1 MMSNALKRFLDI
13 AGALVGIVLLSPVW
27 LIIILWIWLDSGR
40 PVFFLQQRLGKRG
53 RPFSMYKFRSMVL
66 NAEGMNEGLFSYE
79 GDKRITTPGRYI
91 RAMSLDELPQLI
103 NILTG
108 EMSIVGPRPPVTYEL
123 GNYADFDARLKS
135 RFVVKPG
142 LTGLA
147 QISGRNALTWD
158 QKIEYDLEYISRFR
172 KYGIRE
178 DIRIIF
184 LTFGTVLLM
193 RNTIEQRPEGEE
205 KPN

>member
-1 MMSNALKRFLDI
+1 MKNALKRFIDI
-13 AGALVGIVLLSPVW
+13 SGALVGIVLLSPVW

-40 PVFFLQQRLGKRG
+40 PVFFLQQRLGKHG
-53 RPFSMYKFRSMVL
+53 RPFSMYKFRSMVV
-66 NAEGMNEGLFSYE
+66 NAESMGEGLFSYE
-79 GDKRITTPGRYI
+79 DDKRITTPGRYI

-103 NILTG
+103 NILMG

-123 GNYADFDARLKS
+123 GNYADFDARLKG

-158 QKIEYDLEYISRFR
+158 QKIEYDLRYIARFQ
-172 KYGIRE
+172 KYGILE

-184 LTFGTVLLM
+184 STIGIVVLM

-205 KPN
+205 KQN

>member
-1 MMSNALKRFLDI
+1 MKNALKRFIDI
-13 AGALVGIVLLSPVW
+13 SGALVGIVLLSPVW

-40 PVFFLQQRLGKRG
+40 PVFFLQQRLGKHG
-53 RPFSMYKFRSMVL
+53 RPFSMYKFRSMVV
-66 NAEGMNEGLFSYE
+66 NAESMGEGLFSYE
-79 GDKRITTPGRYI
+79 DDKRITTPGRYI

-103 NILTG
+103 NILMG

-123 GNYADFDARLKS
+123 GDYADFDARLKG

-158 QKIEYDLEYISRFR
+158 QKIEYDLRYIARFQ
-172 KYGIRE
+172 KYGILE

-184 LTFGTVLLM
+184 ATIGIVVLM

-205 KPN
+205 KQN

>member
-1 MMSNALKRFLDI
+1 MKNALKRFIDI
-13 AGALVGIVLLSPVW
+13 SGALVGIVLLSPVW

-40 PVFFLQQRLGKRG
+40 PVFFLQQRLGKHG
-53 RPFSMYKFRSMVL
+53 RPFSMYKFRSMVV
-66 NAEGMNEGLFSYE
+66 NAESMGEGLFSYE
-79 GDKRITTPGRYI
+79 DDKRITTPGRYI

-103 NILTG
+103 NILMG

-123 GNYADFDARLKS
+123 GNYADFDARLKG

-158 QKIEYDLEYISRFR
+158 QKIEYDLKYIARFR
-172 KYGIRE
+172 KYGILE

-184 LTFGTVLLM
+184 ATIGIVVLM

-205 KPN
+205 KQN

>member
-1 MMSNALKRFLDI
+1 MKNALKRFIDI
-13 AGALVGIVLLSPVW
+13 SGALVGIVLLSPVW

-40 PVFFLQQRLGKRG
+40 PVFFLQQRLGKHG
-53 RPFSMYKFRSMVL
+53 RPFSMYKFRSMVV
-66 NAEGMNEGLFSYE
+66 NAESMGEGLFSYE
-79 GDKRITTPGRYI
+79 DDKRITTPGRYI

-103 NILTG
+103 NILMG

-123 GNYADFDARLKS
+123 GNYADFDARLKG

-158 QKIEYDLEYISRFR
+158 QKIEYDLRYIARFQ
-172 KYGIRE
+172 KYGILE

-184 LTFGTVLLM
+184 ATIGIVVLM

-205 KPN
+205 KQN

>member
-1 MMSNALKRFLDI
+1 MKNALKRFIDI
-13 AGALVGIVLLSPVW
+13 SGALVGIVLLSPVW

-40 PVFFLQQRLGKRG
+40 PIFFLQQRLGKHG
-53 RPFSMYKFRSMVL
+53 RPFSMYKFRSMVV
-66 NAEGMNEGLFSYE
+66 NAESMGEGLFSYE
-79 GDKRITTPGRYI
+79 DDKRITTPGRYI

-103 NILTG
+103 NILMG

-123 GNYADFDARLKS
+123 GNYADFDARLKG

-158 QKIEYDLEYISRFR
+158 QKIEYDLRYIARFQ
-172 KYGIRE
+172 KCGILE

-184 LTFGTVLLM
+184 ATIGIVVLM

-205 KPN
+205 KQN